1 MARLTHRLPRAVHRR
16 RSPPA
21 IVGVVLLSHRIRVSL
36 STHGTGELSGLLEGR
51 ACLDQE
57 VLLCFAPDIRRELD
71 RLGLG
76 VVPTEF
82 DALVKGLPL
91 DSALQAEIDK
101 LIEAKRAGAELDY
114 GPRIVPINNYI
125 ESELSRFSGMTFD
138 YDKRVVRID
147 QLDFLFRSALKEVWT

>member
-1 MARLTHRLPRAVHRR
+1 
-16 RSPPA
+16 
-21 IVGVVLLSHRIRVSL
+21 
-36 STHGTGELSGLLEGR
+36 
-51 ACLDQE
+51 
-57 VLLCFAPDIRRELD
+57 
-71 RLGLG
+71 
-76 VVPTEF
+76 
-82 DALVKGLPL
+82 VKGLPL